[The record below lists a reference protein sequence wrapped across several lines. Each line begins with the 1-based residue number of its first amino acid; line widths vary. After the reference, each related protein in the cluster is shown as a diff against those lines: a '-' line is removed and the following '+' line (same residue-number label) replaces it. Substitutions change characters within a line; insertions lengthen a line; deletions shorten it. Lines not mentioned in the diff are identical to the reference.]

1 MAKVV
6 ITAVYPE
13 ADVPG
18 VPEAWYRVSVDGEQV
33 LANPDRP
40 RANFVSFAAAE
51 AAALSAA
58 GWPTAVEWSEQY
70 DSTLAVAL
78 NQPAAYVAFV

>member
-18 VPEAWYRVSVDGEQV
+18 VPEAWFRVSVDGEQV
-33 LANPDRP
+33 LANPARP

-58 GWPTAVEWSEQY
+58 GVAEAPWSEQY

-78 NQPAAYVAFV
+78 NQPAAFVAFV